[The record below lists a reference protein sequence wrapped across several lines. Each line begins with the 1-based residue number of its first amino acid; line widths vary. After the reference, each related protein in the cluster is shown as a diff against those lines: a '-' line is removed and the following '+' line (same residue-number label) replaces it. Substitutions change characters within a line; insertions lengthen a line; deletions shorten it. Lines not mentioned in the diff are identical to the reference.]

1 VLSSPHFI
9 ASRINVRFHFLG
21 IQMKKSLVAVALF
34 GAFAAQAQAQSSVQI
49 YGTVDAGVKKSTG
62 STAEVGSRANNRL
75 GFKGTE
81 DLGNGLKAIFQLEMR
96 FSPDTGTTEGAG
108 TRPLFQGQ
116 STVGLQSDAFGTVRL
131 GRALTAAQESILA
144 FEPWNG
150 ISSNAGFNNSHMQ
163 QAGYNGDPLN
173 FGGSVDSVGDT
184 GSKNRWANAVFY
196 NSPVF
201 AGFQA
206 NATVA
211 SRENNAAV
219 PLRVTTVTPY
229 SLSATY
235 NNAMFGAVA
244 AYERNAVED
253 KFWSVGGSVV
263 PMPNLKLMANY
274 SRQDKNVAI
283 NDQTDSWLVGAN
295 YTMGPGK
302 FLAGYGQKD
311 PDGQLKTKQVSLG
324 YEYSL
329 SKRTYVYADVSN
341 RKTPV
346 TAAPSTDASV
356 TFYGAGVSHSF

>member
-1 VLSSPHFI
+1 
-9 ASRINVRFHFLG
+9 
-21 IQMKKSLVAVALF
+21 MKKSLVAIALF
-34 GAFAAQAQAQSSVQI
+34 GAFAAQAQAQSAVVI

-62 STAEVGSRANNRL
+62 STTEVGSRANNRI
-75 GFKGTE
+75 GFKGAE

-96 FSPDTGTTEGAG
+96 FAPDTGMTEGNG

-116 STVGLQSDAFGTVRL
+116 STVGVQSNAFGTVRL

-150 ISSNAGFNNSHMQ
+150 IASTAGFNNSSMQ
-163 QAGYNGDPLN
+163 QADYNSDPLQ
-173 FGGSVDSVGDT
+173 FGGTST
-184 GSKNRWANAVFY
+184 SKNRFANAVFY

-201 AGFQA
+201 SGFQA

-211 SRENNAAV
+211 SRENGIAA
-219 PLRVTTVTPY
+219 TQVTPY

-274 SRQDKNVAI
+274 SRQDKNVAV

-346 TAAPSTDASV
+346 ATAPSTDASV
-356 TFYGAGVSHSF
+356 TFYGAGVNHSF